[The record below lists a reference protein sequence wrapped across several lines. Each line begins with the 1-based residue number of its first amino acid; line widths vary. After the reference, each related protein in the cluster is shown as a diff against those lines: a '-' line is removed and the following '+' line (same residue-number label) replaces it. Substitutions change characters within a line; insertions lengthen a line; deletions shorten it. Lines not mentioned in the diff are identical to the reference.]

1 MHDQFENMDSKE
13 LNFPD
18 TVFVHDVES
27 RVFQAI
33 TVKALAEIKGIGLI
47 GGNLIDHLLG
57 REGHDRIKGIYVE
70 QDQKNQTVSVKLE
83 INIGYGIALPAK
95 AQEIQSKVTD
105 RISEL
110 TGLHVGYVHVVFKDL
125 IPEAPTQLVAKEV
138 EAAEE
143 EEPQLVTDEL

>member
-27 RVFQAI
+27 RVFQAV
-33 TVKALAEIKGIGLI
+33 TVKALAEIEGIGLI
-47 GGNLIDHLLG
+47 EGNLIDHLLG

-70 QDQKNQTVSVKLE
+70 QDQKNQTVSIKLE
-83 INIGYGIALPAK
+83 INIGYGIALPQKAK
-95 AQEIQSKVTD
+95 EIQSKVTD

-125 IPEAPTQLVAKEV
+125 IPEKLQEPIAE
-138 EAAEE
+138 EADAVDE
-143 EEPQLVTDEL
+143 EEPELVTDEL